1 MHRRIVVANQ
11 LGPVAGDLIRA
22 HPLEPVVLDLPPER
36 AWEIPKDA
44 EALFVIFT
52 RGKAASI
59 PRPAGWPGH
68 ARWAQLAS
76 VGTDDYPAW
85 IFELPHVTTMRGVNS
100 PAIAEYVLA
109 VMLAHEKRIP
119 ALWVREAA
127 GWPATGA
134 YRDVQLGTLS
144 GKTLGILGAGAIARH
159 VAPLAVAFGMSV
171 VASRRDAS
179 LPPPHPVV
187 EIRPLDE
194 MLAAADHLLLA
205 APLTDGTRGQ
215 VNASF
220 FSRLKRG
227 AHLINVSRGGLI
239 EETALLAALDDGTL
253 SGATLDVTEPEPLPP
268 GHPLYVHPK
277 VRVSP
282 HISWNVPG
290 VAEAL
295 FARFL
300 ANLERYV
307 DGRPLENA
315 VATSPSPS
323 TGSG

>member
-1 MHRRIVVANQ
+1 MNRRIVIANQ
-11 LGPVAGDLIRA
+11 LGPIAGDLLRA
-22 HPLEPVVLDLPPER
+22 HPLRPVVLDLPPER
-36 AWEIPKDA
+36 AWEIPEDA

-59 PRPAGWPGH
+59 PRPDGWPRH

-127 GWPATGA
+127 AWPATGA

-144 GKTLGILGAGAIARH
+144 GKTLGILGAGGIARH
-159 VAPLAVAFGMSV
+159 VAPLAAALGMSI

-179 LPPPHPVV
+179 LPSPHPAIA
-187 EIRPLDE
+187 IRPLDE
-194 MLAAADHLLLA
+194 MLALADHLVLA
-205 APLTDGTRGQ
+205 APLTAETRGQ
-215 VNASF
+215 VDASF
-220 FSRLKRG
+220 FSRIKRG

-239 EETALLAALDDGTL
+239 DEAALIAALEDGTL

-268 GHPLYVHPK
+268 GHPLYTHPK

-300 ANLERYV
+300 ANLERYA
-307 DGRPLENA
+307 GGQPLENA
-315 VATSPSPS
+315 VASPS

>member
-1 MHRRIVVANQ
+1 MSRRIVIANQ
-11 LGPVAGDLIRA
+11 LGPVAGEMLRA
-22 HPLEPVVLDLPPER
+22 HALQPVVLDLPPER
-36 AWEIPKDA
+36 AWEIPEEA

-59 PRPAGWPGH
+59 PRPTGWPGQ

-109 VMLAHEKRIP
+109 TMLAHEKRIP

-127 GWPATGA
+127 AWPATGA

-159 VAPLAVAFGMSV
+159 VAPLAAAFGMSV
-171 VASRRDAS
+171 VASRRDVS
-179 LPPPHPVV
+179 LPPPHPAVA
-187 EIRPLDE
+187 IRSLDD

-205 APLTDGTRGQ
+205 APLTESTRGH

-220 FSRLKRG
+220 LSRVKRG

-239 EETALLAALDDGTL
+239 EEAALLAALDDGTL
-253 SGATLDVTEPEPLPP
+253 SGATLDVTEPEPLPA
-268 GHPLYVHPK
+268 GHPLYTHPK

-307 DGRPLENA
+307 EGRPLENA
-315 VATSPSPS
+315 VTS
-323 TGSG
+323 